1 MLLLLL
7 ASTLHHNRELS
18 AARETRSSLMKWPIT
33 PIMWSLQPIN
43 MPHPIPL
50 LPIIERLGILLL
62 VDILMLSVVD
72 VAVVTVII
80 NLTSLGCVY
89 RNSHFICFRYFR
101 YLTTVLTV
109 CSQLT
114 GGGRWSRGLITL
126 QLDFN
131 PRPDRAEH
139 HHSAERGM

>member
-1 MLLLLL
+1 M
-7 ASTLHHNRELS
+7 AHYLHYVV
-18 AARETRSSLMKWPIT
+18 IT
-33 PIMWSLQPIN
+33 T
-43 MPHPIPL
+43 HKYAPL

-80 NLTSLGCVY
+80 NLSFGCVY

-101 YLTTVLTV
+101 YLTSVLTV
-109 CSQLT
+109 RSQLT
-114 GGGRWSRGLITL
+114 GGGRWSRGLTTL

-139 HHSAERGM
+139 HQSRERDVNDRRENLWNS